1 MHSYK
6 WIMAFKQTRNMTI
19 PEKITQIRESQG
31 LTKKSLADLT
41 GTSRSRIYRIEKGI
55 ENPGLDILER
65 IAKALEC
72 RIDMIEN

>member
-1 MHSYK
+1 
-6 WIMAFKQTRNMTI
+6 MTI
-19 PEKITQIRESQG
+19 PEKITQIREARG

-55 ENPGLDILER
+55 EKPGLDILER

-72 RIDMIEN
+72 RVDLIDYRIDLNP